1 MALFVVGGEDFSLVL
16 DWNGFMFFKL
26 LKLMLQVFRE
36 LGRGV
41 YNIDFDNLEDMNL
54 FQFNIKLGFFL
65 SIIDNVINF
74 FQSRNK
80 LRFFLFFNDCNENQI
95 KIDSEVFVNENLEMD
110 NNESSKEN
118 EFLNLKGIKNFYFD

>member
-1 MALFVVGGEDFSLVL
+1 MEDEFFFF
-16 DWNGFMFFKL
+16 GF
-26 LKLMLQVFRE
+26 
-36 LGRGV
+36 RGV

-74 FQSRNK
+74 FYSRNK

-110 NNESSKEN
+110 NGESSKEN
-118 EFLNLKGIKNFYFD
+118 EFLNLKGIKNFYFLDEGLEVNFEFMEMFDFSF

>member
-1 MALFVVGGEDFSLVL
+1 MEDEFFFF
-16 DWNGFMFFKL
+16 GF
-26 LKLMLQVFRE
+26 
-36 LGRGV
+36 RGV

-110 NNESSKEN
+110 NGESSKEN
-118 EFLNLKGIKNFYFD
+118 EFLNLKGTKNFYFLDEGLEVNFEFMEMFDFSF

>member
-1 MALFVVGGEDFSLVL
+1 MEDEFFFF
-16 DWNGFMFFKL
+16 GF
-26 LKLMLQVFRE
+26 
-36 LGRGV
+36 RGV

-110 NNESSKEN
+110 NGESSKEN
-118 EFLNLKGIKNFYFD
+118 EFLNLKGIKNFYFLDEGLEVNFEFMEMFDFSF

>member
-1 MALFVVGGEDFSLVL
+1 MEDEFFFF
-16 DWNGFMFFKL
+16 GF
-26 LKLMLQVFRE
+26 
-36 LGRGV
+36 RGV

-118 EFLNLKGIKNFYFD
+118 EFLNLKGMKNFYFLDEGLEVNFEFMEMFDFSF

>member
-1 MALFVVGGEDFSLVL
+1 MEDEFFFF
-16 DWNGFMFFKL
+16 GF
-26 LKLMLQVFRE
+26 
-36 LGRGV
+36 RGV

-110 NNESSKEN
+110 NGESSKEN